1 MTPQF
6 VAAKIV
12 HSPVEGIM
20 VGVYDENYEIA
31 DWIIEDDLAAA
42 RITAANKS
50 EQYGVPIAK
59 ITEKLLNI

>member
-1 MTPQF
+1 
-6 VAAKIV
+6 
-12 HSPVEGIM
+12 M

-31 DWIIEDDLAAA
+31 KWTIEDDLAAA
-42 RITAANKS
+42 RIATANMS